1 MEQSGG
7 TMKRLFIATALASLF
22 STAAFSMP
30 LFNQASSIAQPPTL
44 TENVRV
50 VCEEN
55 GVCYRV
61 GPRPVA
67 RWVYGDGA
75 FYGPYDGPHN
85 YGAPGRHYKWSIFG
99 PWYW

>member
-1 MEQSGG
+1 
-7 TMKRLFIATALASLF
+7 MKRMIIATVFVGLF
-22 STAAFSMP
+22 STAAFSAP
-30 LFNQASSIAQPPTL
+30 LLNQANSIARPSTL
-44 TENVRV
+44 AENVRV

-75 FYGPYDGPHN
+75 FYGPYDGPHY
-85 YGAPGRHYKWSIFG
+85 YGAPGRRYKWAIFD
-99 PWYW
+99 PWTW